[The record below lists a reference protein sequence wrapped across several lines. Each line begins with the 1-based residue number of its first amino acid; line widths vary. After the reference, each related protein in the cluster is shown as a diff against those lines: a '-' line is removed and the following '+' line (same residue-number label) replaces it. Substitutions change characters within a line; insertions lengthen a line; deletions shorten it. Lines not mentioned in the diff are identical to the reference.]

1 MHLSWW
7 ATSDTIA
14 AYATGVLV
22 MAFGRIGRR
31 VVLDA
36 PGWIVGLHAR
46 AELPAEQSV
55 APEQ

>member
-7 ATSDTIA
+7 VISDTIA
-14 AYATGVLV
+14 AYETGVLV

-36 PGWIVGLHAR
+36 PGWIVGL
-46 AELPAEQSV
+46 PAEQSV
-55 APEQ
+55 APEP